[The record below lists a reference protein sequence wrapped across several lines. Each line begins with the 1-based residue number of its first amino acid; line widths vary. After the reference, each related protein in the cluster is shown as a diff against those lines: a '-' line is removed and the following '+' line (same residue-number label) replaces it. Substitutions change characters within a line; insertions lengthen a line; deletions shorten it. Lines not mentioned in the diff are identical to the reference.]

1 MKKYYIIIDIY
12 SIGDK
17 DLPQNQDYNMNSLF
31 KVITEQKESPSSYN
45 ISFMN
50 GDKNSNKGQSK
61 KINITKPKFVT
72 RTMPNDNLKLKNN
85 DESQSLNLNLSF
97 NLSSSGFQP
106 QIIKKDKKF
115 KVKLNNKIYN
125 LFLDVKKETL
135 KLKLYEI
142 NDNIYMLKY
151 FYENNFTMN
160 DLKQHH
166 KFFYLFDNASY
177 TLKEIEI
184 LLTKNKYHVYKDF
197 ENKKAKIQIKVI
209 FLDKEENIEFSLLQK
224 VYSKDKLF

>member
-97 NLSSSGFQP
+97 NLSSSAFQP
-106 QIIKKDKKF
+106 QIIKKDKRF

-125 LFLDVKKETL
+125 LLLDVKNETL
-135 KLKLYEI
+135 KLKLSEI
-142 NDNIYMLKY
+142 NDNIYLLKY
-151 FYENNFTMN
+151 
-160 DLKQHH
+160 
-166 KFFYLFDNASY
+166 
-177 TLKEIEI
+177 
-184 LLTKNKYHVYKDF
+184 V
-197 ENKKAKIQIKVI
+197 
-209 FLDKEENIEFSLLQK
+209 FL
-224 VYSKDKLF
+224 